1 MRAVGEVPEW
11 LNGPVSKTG
20 IRASVSWVRIP
31 PSPPQSLGRQLNFL
45 RVSEKFATFKDLR
58 RHFALMRRERAGV
71 YPQLARLF
79 RHFLHPAI
87 CQSACTRVESE
98 KRSGPIA
105 RQRDW
110 FVKTDNS
117 IARRYRLKA
126 KSLRLAGTRKAER
139 WRGKQYLPRY
149 GLMQSSATAEESS

>member
-1 MRAVGEVPEW
+1 
-11 LNGPVSKTG
+11 
-20 IRASVSWVRIP
+20 
-31 PSPPQSLGRQLNFL
+31 
-45 RVSEKFATFKDLR
+45 
-58 RHFALMRRERAGV
+58 MRRERAGV

-117 IARRYRLKA
+117 IARRYRVKA